1 MQSKTLNKPMPIK
14 QATPAAQQSMYVWE
28 GVNRNGVKMRGET
41 QAVNPNWLRAELRR
55 KGINPGRIYRKPA
68 PLFKPSIKPGDIAQ
82 FARQLTTMMRSSVP
96 MVQSLEMIAN
106 SGENASLRDLV
117 RKLKADIESGA
128 SLGQALSRHP
138 RYFDKL
144 FVNLV
149 QAGEQAGTLENMLDK
164 VATYKEKSES
174 LKAKVKKALMYP
186 LMVIIAAVVVS
197 AILLIWVIPQFKEVF
212 SSFGADLPAFTLFV
226 ISMSDW
232 LQANWWIPVIGFV
245 AIGYAYTTA
254 RRTSRSF
261 DRFMDKISLKF
272 PIVGNIINLSA
283 IARFS
288 RTLSTMFA
296 AGVPL
301 VEAMDSVAGAT
312 GNIVYE
318 DATMRMQEDTSRG
331 VQLNVA
337 MQTTQIFPNM
347 VVQMTR
353 IGEESGRLEEMLGKV
368 ADYYEEQVDN
378 LVDTLSKQIE
388 PLIMAVL
395 GVLVG
400 GLVIAMYLPI
410 FKLGSVV

>member
-41 QAVNPNWLRAELRR
+41 QAINPNWLRAELRR
-55 KGINPGRIYRKPA
+55 KGINPGRIYRKPT

-212 SSFGADLPAFTLFV
+212 SGFGADLPAFTLFV

-232 LQANWWIPVIGFV
+232 LQANWWMPIVGFV

-261 DRFMDKISLKF
+261 DRFMDKVSLKF
-272 PIVGNIINLSA
+272 PIVGGIINLSA